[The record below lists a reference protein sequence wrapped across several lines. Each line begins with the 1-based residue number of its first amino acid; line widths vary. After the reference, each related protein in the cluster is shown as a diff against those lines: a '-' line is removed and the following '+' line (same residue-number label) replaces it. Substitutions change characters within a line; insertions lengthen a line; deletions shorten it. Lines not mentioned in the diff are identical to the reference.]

1 MLRGWKL
8 EQRFI
13 FYLSSTK
20 CKQEFVNLAF
30 LILQFDDV
38 IVKTMFMAHNYA
50 MMAKPIRALELNY
63 PMIQFLI
70 RSSVRVILGKIFRI
84 NNN

>member
-38 IVKTMFMAHNYA
+38 IVKT
-50 MMAKPIRALELNY
+50 I
-63 PMIQFLI
+63 
-70 RSSVRVILGKIFRI
+70 KIYGS
-84 NNN
+84 